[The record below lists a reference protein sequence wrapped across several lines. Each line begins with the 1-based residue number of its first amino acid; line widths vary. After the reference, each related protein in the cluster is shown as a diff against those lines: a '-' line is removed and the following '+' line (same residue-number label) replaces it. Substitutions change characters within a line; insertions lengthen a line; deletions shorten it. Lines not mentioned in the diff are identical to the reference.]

1 VVCFSQASVA
11 QTADEIVANYFENIG
26 GKEAWS
32 KLKGIK
38 MSAKVNQ
45 GGMEI
50 PLEIFQMADG
60 RQLTKI
66 SLQGNVI
73 KQGVYDGTSVWNTNF
88 QTLKAEKVDEEAAVR
103 FKQETADFPDALY
116 NYKAKSYT
124 LELVGKETI
133 EGTETF
139 KLKLTKKPLKFSGEM
154 VDNINFYYMD
164 TENFVPILV
173 ESEIKEGPQKG
184 AVAQT
189 KFSEY
194 QEVQGLYFPFSM
206 EQGIK
211 GVGMQALIID
221 AVEVNPTV
229 ADSEF
234 AFPTE

>member
-1 VVCFSQASVA
+1 
-11 QTADEIVANYFENIG
+11 
-26 GKEAWS
+26 
-32 KLKGIK
+32 

-88 QTLKAEKVDEEAAVR
+88 QTMKAEKVDEEAAVR

-139 KLKLTKKPLKFSGEM
+139 KLKLTKKPLKFSG
-154 VDNINFYYMD
+154 
-164 TENFVPILV
+164 
-173 ESEIKEGPQKG
+173 
-184 AVAQT
+184 
-189 KFSEY
+189 
-194 QEVQGLYFPFSM
+194 
-206 EQGIK
+206 
-211 GVGMQALIID
+211 
-221 AVEVNPTV
+221 
-229 ADSEF
+229 
-234 AFPTE
+234 